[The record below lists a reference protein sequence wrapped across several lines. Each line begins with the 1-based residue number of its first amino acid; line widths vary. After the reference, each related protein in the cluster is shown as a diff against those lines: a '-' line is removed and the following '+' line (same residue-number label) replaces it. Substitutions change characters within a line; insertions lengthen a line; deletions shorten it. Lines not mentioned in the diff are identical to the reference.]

1 MELNCTAL
9 QQGGSLP
16 PLVPPD
22 ATLAKTGCCR
32 MDLHSASHQRRPQLR
47 AGRGRTPPGRRPPY
61 SPDTA
66 PSFTS
71 GIQDGICVS
80 PLSASERTESHILF
94 ELNYQGH
101 ARTPVRKEAGG
112 SLGFRPCRVKWGLSW
127 PVWRSPLRP
136 RAWVSIRASL
146 PSVPDWPA
154 AGTPVCRHVWYSK
167 WLSSPPPSL
176 GEQRTSGV
184 GRPPRPR

>member
-9 QQGGSLP
+9 QQGASLP

-101 ARTPVRKEAGG
+101 ARTPVRKGG
-112 SLGFRPCRVKWGLSW
+112 WGL
-127 PVWRSPLRP
+127 
-136 RAWVSIRASL
+136 AEI
-146 PSVPDWPA
+146 PA
-154 AGTPVCRHVWYSK
+154 PQGQVGSFLARLEVTSTTQG
-167 WLSSPPPSL
+167 L
-176 GEQRTSGV
+176 GV
-184 GRPPRPR
+184 H